1 MINKKHLMNLEGL
14 VLLAAISQYGGK
26 RKAAEAMNTSIDTVN
41 KYIENLEKEV
51 CYKLLVSDGRGS
63 YLTPRAEELVKQVK
77 GIEDIFNE
85 IYISNSC
92 SVDFKG
98 EVRLGIHL
106 GVSVCLSPQNI
117 GDFFDKYPDITIHS
131 NTSLDSFNINS
142 MDLDIGITLEK
153 PNSADS
159 VVIHSKKVECGYF
172 ATPEYLAKH
181 GYPKDMEDMLENHR
195 LVNKYTFDDTIKDWK
210 ELKKKAKH
218 ICYSSNSL
226 YCMVDNL
233 KNGIGIGIMPML
245 FKDRGMICIDNIKCS
260 SDVTFYLV
268 AHKDTKDIPRIRV
281 VLELYK
287 ELLERM

>member
-1 MINKKHLMNLEGL
+1 MNLEGL

-26 RKAAEAMNTSIDTVN
+26 RKAAEAMSTSIDTVN

-77 GIEDIFNE
+77 GIEDIFNN
-85 IYISNSC
+85 IYTSNAC
-92 SVDFKG
+92 SVDLKG

-106 GVSVCLSPQNI
+106 GVSVCLFPQNI
-117 GDFFDKYPDITIHS
+117 GHFFDKYPDIALHS
-131 NTSLDSFNINS
+131 HTSLDSFNINS

-153 PNSADS
+153 PSSADS
-159 VVIHSKKVECGYF
+159 VVVYSKKVECGYF
-172 ATPEYLAKH
+172 ATAEYLAKH

-195 LVNKYTFDDTIKDWK
+195 LITKYTFDDTIKDWK

-226 YCMVDNL
+226 FCMVDNL

-268 AHKDTKDIPRIRV
+268 AHKDTKDIPRIRA

-287 ELLERM
+287 ELLERI